1 MKPLIPNKEVC
12 LNEKC
17 AFFRKSGGG
26 NIIKV
31 GKDRNGR
38 QKYRCTKCKKYFIE
52 TKGTVFYNKKKMK
65 ENEII
70 LVCKLFAERNSIRA
84 IERIT
89 GHHRD
94 TIGGLLSDLALH
106 AKEVNEFFLKD
117 IKMGEMQ
124 IDEFWTF
131 VKKSKRTL
139 SKEMIRSLGTAG
151 VT

>member
-1 MKPLIPNKEVC
+1 MKPQIPANQIC
-12 LNEKC
+12 LNNRC

-26 NIIKV
+26 NIVKA
-31 GKDRNGR
+31 GKDRNGK
-38 QKYRCTKCKKYFIE
+38 QKYRCKKCNKYFIE
-52 TKGTVFYNKKKMK
+52 TKGTVFYNRKKLK
-65 ENEII
+65 EDEIVLI
-70 LVCKLFAERNSIRA
+70 CKLFAERNSIRA

-94 TIGGLLSDLALH
+94 SIGGLLGDLALH

-117 IKMGEMQ
+117 VKMGEMQ

-139 SKEMIRSLGTAG
+139 SKKMIRNLETVGAT
-151 VT
+151 